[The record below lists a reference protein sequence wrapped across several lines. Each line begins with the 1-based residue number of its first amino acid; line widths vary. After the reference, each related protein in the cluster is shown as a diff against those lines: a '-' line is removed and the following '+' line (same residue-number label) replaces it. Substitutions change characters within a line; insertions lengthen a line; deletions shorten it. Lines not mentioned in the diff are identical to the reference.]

1 MSRRSSLQRSQS
13 DTALYLP
20 PTHHNNYAHQTLKL
34 KPNQV
39 IIFRDKATTK
49 NPMKGSRPSTPLPS
63 IILTLPEAQQR
74 SRRLSKQENDR
85 PKSVIKVKD
94 NMTKVPSLPN
104 IRSHYMAPSFSSYR
118 RDSTG
123 RPTTPKIHRRRLSN
137 PSQNPNRQKSKPV
150 ISTLRRTATS
160 QPKRHGTTSADAPNA
175 ANRQRFTKSSRASS
189 RQRIPD
195 QVNPE
200 PQVPES
206 DDSPHN
212 RLRSATSAVTAAYI
226 QNLRKERQDKYA
238 QLLASATGRASK
250 SFSFSLLLHSC

>member
-1 MSRRSSLQRSQS
+1 
-13 DTALYLP
+13 
-20 PTHHNNYAHQTLKL
+20 
-34 KPNQV
+34 
-39 IIFRDKATTK
+39 
-49 NPMKGSRPSTPLPS
+49 MKGSRPSTPLPS

-137 PSQNPNRQKSKPV
+137 ASQNPNRQKSKPV

-238 QLLASATGRASK
+238 QLLASATGRANTPRPGGRLEDDLPPLSLGEQAKTPTFSRSISK
-250 SFSFSLLLHSC
+250 ASLEQEYPGRSQDFALVHGEYVH